1 MDIITSLT
9 WTIYHFIVGQIIILN
24 SLLKS
29 SFPLT
34 MQVVN
39 RGCCSSGEDYHRSD
53 SNLFY
58 PFTKVIFIT

>member
-39 RGCCSSGEDYHRSD
+39 RIKRGVVVVVRIIIAVTRIFSIRS
-53 SNLFY
+53 
-58 PFTKVIFIT
+58 PK